1 VVPADPDRPRTGS
14 TGPHPAAQPTAT
26 PRSGLSALGFPAPRQ
41 APPPPARFP
50 TVRNGYDPAQVDRR
64 IADLTA
70 RLGAVDEQRIDVTR
84 RLAAERRRAE
94 QIEQELRGARG
105 ALQAAREGGGPDVER
120 GTGFGYRAER
130 IMRMAEAE
138 ARDMRST
145 AAAEAAALL
154 ERTHAD
160 AEAHRH
166 EVEQGLI
173 ARRTGQ
179 DQEAAQRTVD
189 LDTREATLSAE
200 LDAAR
205 AEAARLREEARREVA
220 ELRQDAETAIE
231 RARAEAEQA
240 ADRRRQETTAELDR
254 LTAVQD
260 GLREEL
266 TRLHGV
272 ITAALPAD
280 SPEPTGPAAAP
291 VPAAR

>member
-1 VVPADPDRPRTGS
+1 
-14 TGPHPAAQPTAT
+14 
-26 PRSGLSALGFPAPRQ
+26 
-41 APPPPARFP
+41 
-50 TVRNGYDPAQVDRR
+50 VRNGYDPAQVDRR

-105 ALQAAREGGGPDVER
+105 ALQAAREGGGPGVER

-145 AAAEAAALL
+145 AAAETAALL

-179 DQEAAQRTVD
+179 DQEAAQRAAD
-189 LDTREATLSAE
+189 LDARE

-220 ELRQDAETAIE
+220 ELRREAETAIE

-260 GLREEL
+260 GMREEL
-266 TRLHGV
+266 ARLHGV
-272 ITAALPAD
+272 ITAALPED